1 MQVLTLDPTSFDEHS
16 ARLAQIIGNSWHI
29 DALVGVRRGGSFVC
43 DALCKHLREEQ
54 YGARYDVE
62 LQRPSTKHKNGTL
75 SRILKMFPRPMLD
88 VMRMAESTLLSFRR
102 TLKSQATMSTKV
114 EIPEGLASILKTIE
128 CPNILLIDD
137 AIDSGDTLFAISETL
152 RNINPKI
159 TIRIAVITV
168 TTQNPRIDADF
179 AIYKNKTLIR
189 FPWSNDYKNR

>member
-1 MQVLTLDPTSFDEHS
+1 MTLDPTSFDEH
-16 ARLAQIIGNSWHI
+16 AACLANIIENDLQI

-43 DALCKHLREEQ
+43 DALCKHLQEGR

-75 SRILKMFPRPMLD
+75 SRILKLFPRPVLD

-102 TLKSQATMSTKV
+102 KIKSPAATSKKV
-114 EIPEGLASILKTIE
+114 EIPKGLAYILKTIE
-128 CPNILLIDD
+128 FPKILLIDD

-152 RNINPKI
+152 RNINPKV
-159 TIRIAVITV
+159 TIRIAVMTV

-179 AIYKNKTLIR
+179 ALYKNKTLIR